1 MQAILLHSRIG
12 AERLPSEA
20 LVMRDR
26 GETMRHALLLAGVL
40 FSAAAPISAAT
51 IENFQVKTT
60 ADLVDLCDTDLA
72 SEHYIAAI
80 HFCQGFGIG
89 AYQYY
94 MAQVTEDPSTRFV
107 CVPNPPPTR
116 NEAMA
121 AFVSWARA
129 HPEYMNEAPVD
140 TLFRYLAET
149 YPCSR

>member
-1 MQAILLHSRIG
+1 MQY
-12 AERLPSEA
+12 
-20 LVMRDR
+20 
-26 GETMRHALLLAGVL
+26 ALLLAGALV
-40 FSAAAPISAAT
+40 AGVTPASAAT
-51 IENFQVKTT
+51 IENFRMKTA
-60 ADLVDLCDTDLA
+60 ADLVDLCSTDPA

-94 MAQVTEDPSTRFV
+94 VAQVTEDPSTRFV

-121 AFVSWARA
+121 AFVSWATA
-129 HPEYMNEAPVD
+129 HPQYMNDAPVD
-140 TLFRYLAET
+140 VLFRYLGET